1 MKILVINAGSSS
13 MKFQLIDMTNESVL
27 AKGICDRVGI
37 DGTYKQKNADGKT
50 YEAKISMP
58 THADAFEVLV
68 KSLSQGECKVINDIA
83 EISAVGHRVVHGG
96 EKYSHSVRVD
106 ETVINDIA
114 SLSELAPLHNPGAVQ
129 GIRGCLKV
137 FGNKLP
143 QVVVFDT
150 AFHQTMPPEAYLYPI
165 PYEYYE
171 KYKIR
176 RYGFHG
182 TSHQFVSERCAYL
195 MGKDIRD
202 LKIVTCHLGN
212 GSSITA
218 VSGGKSVDTTMGMTP
233 LEGVMMGTRCGSID
247 PSIVTYLQKK
257 ENLTPDEIDIIL
269 NKKSGIL
276 GLGGVSSDDRDN
288 RAATARGNVRTQQA
302 REVQMLSVKKA
313 LAAMAASMGGLDA
326 VVFTGGIGENV
337 DSFRAGVCEG
347 LDYLGIKLD
356 KIKNGKTMFGLEA
369 DISAPGSRTPVFVI
383 PTNEELVIA
392 RDTIRLSK

>member
-37 DGTYKQKNADGKT
+37 DGTYKQKNADGKV
-50 YEAKISMP
+50 YEAQISMP
-58 THADAFEVLV
+58 THTDAFEILV
-68 KSLSQGECKVINDIA
+68 KSLSQGECRVISDVS

-106 ETVINDIA
+106 ETVIADIEA
-114 SLSELAPLHNPGAVQ
+114 LSELAPLHNPGAVQ

-137 FGNKLP
+137 FGDKLP

-150 AFHQTMPPEAYLYPI
+150 AFHQTMPPQAYLYPI

-182 TSHQFVSERCAYL
+182 TSHQFVSERCAEL
-195 MGKDIRD
+195 MKKDIKD

-218 VSGGKSVDTTMGMTP
+218 VSGGKSVDTTMGLTP
-233 LEGVMMGTRCGSID
+233 LEGVMMGTRSGSID
-247 PSIVTYLQKK
+247 PSIVTFLQRK
-257 ENLTPDEIDIIL
+257 ENLTPNEIDYIL

-288 RAATARGNVRTQQA
+288 RAATEKGNMRTKQA
-302 REVQMLSVKKA
+302 REVQMLSVKKL
-313 LAAMAASMGGLDA
+313 LAAMAASMGGMDA

-337 DSFRAGVCEG
+337 DSFRAGVCDG
-347 LDYLGIKLD
+347 LDYLGIELD
-356 KIKNGKTMFGLEA
+356 SEKNEKTMFGVE
-369 DISAPGSRTPVFVI
+369 DEISVKGSKTRVYVI

-392 RDTIRLSK
+392 RDTMRLSK

>member
-37 DGTYKQKNADGKT
+37 DGTYKQKNADGRT
-50 YEAKISMP
+50 YEAKIPMP

-68 KSLSQGECKVINDIA
+68 KSLSQGECKVINDIS
-83 EISAVGHRVVHGG
+83 EITAVGHRIVHGG

-114 SLSELAPLHNPGAVQ
+114 ALSELAPLHNPGAVQ

-137 FGNKLP
+137 FGGKLP

-150 AFHQTMPPEAYLYPI
+150 AFHQTMPPQAYLYPI

-182 TSHQFVSERCAYL
+182 TSHQFVSERCAQL
-195 MGKDIRD
+195 MGKDIGK

-212 GSSITA
+212 GSSVTA

-233 LEGVMMGTRCGSID
+233 LEGVMMGSRSGSID
-247 PSIVTYLQKK
+247 PSIVTYLQRK
-257 ENLTPDEIDIIL
+257 ENLTPDEMDFIL

-288 RAATARGNVRTQQA
+288 RAAAEQGNMRTKQA
-302 REVQMLSVKKA
+302 REVQILSIKKA

-337 DSFRAGVCEG
+337 ESFRIGVCDG
-347 LDYLGIKLD
+347 LDYMGIKLD
-356 KIKNGKTMFGLEA
+356 IEKNEKTLYGAEGE
-369 DISAPGSRTPVFVI
+369 ISAPDSKTRVFVI

-392 RDTIRLSK
+392 RDTMRLSK

>member
-27 AKGICDRVGI
+27 AKGICDRVGL
-37 DGTYKQKNADGKT
+37 DGTYKQKNADGKA
-50 YEAKISMP
+50 YEVQIAMP

-68 KSLSQGECKVINDIA
+68 RALSKGECKVIDEVS

-96 EKYSHSVRVD
+96 EKYSRSVRLD
-106 ETVINDIA
+106 ETVIADIEA
-114 SLSELAPLHNPGAVQ
+114 LSELAPLHNPGAVQ

-137 FGNKLP
+137 FGDKLP

-150 AFHQTMPPEAYLYPI
+150 AFHQTMPPRSYFYPI

-171 KYKIR
+171 EYKIR

-182 TSHQFVSERCAYL
+182 TSHQYVSERCAML
-195 MGKDIRD
+195 MGKNIRD

-257 ENLTPDEIDIIL
+257 ENLTPDEVDYIL

-288 RAATARGNVRTQQA
+288 RAATETGNKRTKQA
-302 REVQMLSVKKA
+302 REVQVLSVKKA
-313 LAAMAASMGGLDA
+313 LGAMAASMGGLDA
-326 VVFTGGIGENV
+326 VVFTGGIGENA
-337 DSFRAGVCEG
+337 DTFRAGVCDG
-347 LDYLGIKLD
+347 LDYLGIRLD
-356 KIKNGKTMFGLEA
+356 HAANEKTLYGLEGEISVSDGKT
-369 DISAPGSRTPVFVI
+369 RVYVI

-392 RDTIRLSK
+392 RDTARLSK

>member
-13 MKFQLIDMTNESVL
+13 MKFQLIDMKNESVL

-37 DGTYKQKNADGKT
+37 DGTYKQKNADGRA
-50 YEAKISMP
+50 YEVQISMP
-58 THADAFEVLV
+58 THTDAFEVLV
-68 KSLSQGECKVINDIA
+68 NSLSQGEYKVIDDVT

-96 EKYSHSVRVD
+96 DKYSQSVRVD
-106 ETVINDIA
+106 QTVISDIEA
-114 SLSELAPLHNPGAVQ
+114 LSELAPLHNPGAVQ

-137 FGNKLP
+137 FGDKLP

-150 AFHQTMPPEAYLYPI
+150 AFHQTMPPQAYFYAI

-182 TSHQFVSERCAYL
+182 TSHQYVSERCAQL
-195 MGKDIRD
+195 MQKDIRD

-233 LEGVMMGTRCGSID
+233 LEGVMMGTRSGSID

-257 ENLTPDEIDIIL
+257 EKLTPDEMDYIL

-288 RAATARGNVRTQQA
+288 RAATLKGNMRTKQA
-302 REVQMLSVKKA
+302 AEVQILSVKKA
-313 LAAMAASMGGLDA
+313 LAAMAASMGGMDA

-337 DSFRAGVCEG
+337 NLFREGVCDG
-347 LDYLGIKLD
+347 LGYLGIELD
-356 KIKNGKTMFGLEA
+356 SQLNKKTLFGLEGE
-369 DISAPGSRTPVFVI
+369 ISASGSKIRVFVI

-392 RDTIRLSK
+392 RDTMRLSK